1 MLQGKATS
9 PPRPYFLPRL
19 LRHPASAPR
28 LAPLPTPL
36 QEAPGITL
44 HGLFVARAE
53 AIMYGLLTRR
63 MNKTQVRCI
72 RAAISRCGN

>member
-1 MLQGKATS
+1 MLQGAATS
-9 PPRPYFLPRL
+9 PPHPCSILRL
-19 LRHPASAPR
+19 LWQVPFPSPPPR
-28 LAPLPTPL
+28 LAPLSLPL

-63 MNKTQVRCI
+63 MNKTQVRSHQGCYM
-72 RAAISRCGN
+72 